1 VDAGRIDVRAARALN
16 DRRPRVTD
24 LQVYITLGVFA
35 GVILAIAVNLIDMT
49 LAVMLG
55 ASVLI
60 VLGILTQYDILKSI
74 QASEGMLALLF
85 GGMVVA
91 RTLKP
96 TGIFEHVGVRFL
108 LATRGSGKR
117 FLLLL
122 IALIAPICAVLPNA
136 TTVILVAPIII
147 RVALALEVDLVGP
160 MVLTAIVSNSAG
172 LLTLV
177 GDPATFLVGSSIG
190 MTFNQYLSKVSLGGL
205 LSILVIIPLL
215 PKVMPEVW
223 NVQRALPDDLRPEP
237 LARPGLCAAALA
249 VLAVMVAM
257 FVFGEDLPSRVV
269 PPAVAIIAA
278 SLALLVIYATKVESL
293 DNILQDIDWKTLI
306 FLLCMFWL
314 VEAVTKTGIIQTLSQ
329 QLHLRFGNDLLLV
342 GLVMLGGIALASSV
356 LANTPVVAASLLLI
370 KGYLVITELVPEQ
383 ALGPTFTAWPEATLP
398 VFIAMM
404 FGATL
409 GGNSTLIGAAANVVS
424 AGICANNGKRVTFM
438 IFLRYGVPITV
449 CQLVMGALYVLVM
462 YRLG

>member
-1 VDAGRIDVRAARALN
+1 MS
-16 DRRPRVTD
+16 D
-24 LQVYITLGVFA
+24 LQIYLTLGVFA
-35 GVILAIAVNLIDMT
+35 VVILAIAFNVIDMT
-49 LAVMLG
+49 ISVLLG
-55 ASVLI
+55 ASTLMI
-60 VLGILTQYDILKSI
+60 LGILTQEDIIKSLHT
-74 QASEGMLALLF
+74 SVGMLSLLF

-108 LATRGSGKR
+108 RATRGSGKR

-122 IALIAPICAVLPNA
+122 IALVAPICAFLPNA

-147 RVALALEVDLVGP
+147 RVAIALEVDFVGP

-190 MTFNQYLSKVSLGGL
+190 MTFTQYLRHVSLGGL

-223 NVQRALPDDLRPEP
+223 NVRRELPADLKPPP
-237 LARPGLCAAALA
+237 LARPGLCAAALT
-249 VLAVMVAM
+249 VLALMIVL
-257 FVFGEDLPSRVV
+257 FVFGEELPARVV
-269 PPAVAIIAA
+269 PPSVAIIGA
-278 SLALLVIYATKVESL
+278 SLGLLVMFAGKVEPIEK
-293 DNILQDIDWKTLI
+293 ILQDVDWKTLI
-306 FLLCMFWL
+306 FLTCIFWL
-314 VEAVTKTGIIQTLSQ
+314 VEAVIKTGIIQAVSHH
-329 QLHLRFGNDLLLV
+329 LHAGFGTNLLMV
-342 GLVMLGGIALASSV
+342 GLVMLAGIALASSA
-356 LANTPVVAASLLLI
+356 LANTPVVAAAILLI
-370 KGYLVITELVPEQ
+370 KGYLVVAELVPEI
-383 ALGPTFTAWPEATLP
+383 AMGPTFTDWPAATLP

-424 AGICANNGKRVTFM
+424 AGICANNGKPVTFM
-438 IFLRYGVPITV
+438 KFLHYGLPITLV
-449 CQLVMGALYVLVM
+449 QLAASALYVLVLHRVM
-462 YRLG
+462 G